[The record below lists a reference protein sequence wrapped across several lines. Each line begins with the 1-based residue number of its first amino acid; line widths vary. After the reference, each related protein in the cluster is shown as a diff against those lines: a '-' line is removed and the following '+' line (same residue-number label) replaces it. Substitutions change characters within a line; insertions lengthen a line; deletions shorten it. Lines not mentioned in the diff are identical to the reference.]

1 MAVISEPGQ
10 MTRHATSASG
20 DWAALQVSC
29 KALHLPDVLHCNEY
43 CGMMTI
49 NQWQIS
55 FTQHPYELLVF
66 YLHDHAFVAKK
77 LGITTTPV
85 ADCLCATQ
93 VA

>member
-29 KALHLPDVLHCNEY
+29 KALHFPDVLHCNEC
-43 CGMMTI
+43 CGITI
-49 NQWQIS
+49 MNQWQIS
-55 FTQHPYELLVF
+55 FTQHPYALLVLR
-66 YLHDHAFVAKK
+66 LHAHAFVAET
-77 LGITTTPV
+77 LGITTTAV

-93 VA
+93 VP